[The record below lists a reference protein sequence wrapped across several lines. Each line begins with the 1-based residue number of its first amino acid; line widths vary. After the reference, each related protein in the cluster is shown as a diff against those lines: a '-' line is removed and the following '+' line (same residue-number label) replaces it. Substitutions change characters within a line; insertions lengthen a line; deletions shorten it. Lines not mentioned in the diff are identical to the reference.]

1 MSADSTSDEEQ
12 PIVDEEA
19 VSEVIRKPTRTAGD
33 LSEGGEAS
41 GGITLEGLIR
51 RVQRIEE
58 HLGIAIRR
66 SPNRLGA
73 SLSRRPPCTFLVQ
86 QGHRPH
92 RDPAEDLLKGRS
104 VNGAQTSP
112 PRPSLPVSPNA
123 PHAGPNGKVS

>member
-41 GGITLEGLIR
+41 GGITLEGLLR

-58 HLGIAIRR
+58 HLGISDPKKPEPFGRVTEP
-66 SPNRLGA
+66 SPTVHIPR
-73 SLSRRPPCTFLVQ
+73 T
-86 QGHRPH
+86 
-92 RDPAEDLLKGRS
+92 
-104 VNGAQTSP
+104 T
-112 PRPSLPVSPNA
+112 RPSLIESKRDTHEESSRPED
-123 PHAGPNGKVS
+123 